1 MRKFLVGLVAMAF
14 IAVACGSNDNT
25 SAGPTGS
32 TAATGATGTT
42 GTTGATGPATAADCA
57 TSATFNAAGALTVGT
72 DNPAYPPY
80 FEGGSE
86 KGSQWKLNDPS
97 TGKGFESAVAYAVA
111 DKLGFSASQVAWI
124 VAPFITTYA
133 PGTKS
138 WDFAIEQISYSAK
151 RAQAVDLSDSYW
163 DVNQALVAVKGTP
176 ITSATSVA
184 DLKSYTLAAPIGTS
198 SYAYV
203 TDVIGAK
210 PAAYQTL
217 ALAVAALNA
226 GQVDGLVVDLPT
238 SLYMADPYVQE
249 VKNSV
254 VVGQFAPSTGGKTD
268 HASIALQK
276 GSSLT
281 PCINL
286 AIAELKSS
294 GELQSLTTEWLS
306 KKTNVGDVPVF
317 TP

>member
-25 SAGPTGS
+25 SAGSTGS
-32 TAATGATGTT
+32 TGSTGATSSPT
-42 GTTGATGPATAADCA
+42 AAQTAADCA
-57 TSATFNAAGALTVGT
+57 QSATLTSPGTLTVGT

-80 FEGGSE
+80 FEGGTTN
-86 KGSQWKLNDPS
+86 GSQWKLNDPT

-124 VAPFITTYA
+124 VAPFVTTYA

-176 ITSATSVA
+176 ITSATSIA
-184 DLKSYTLAAPIGTS
+184 DLKQYTIAAPIGTT
-198 SYAYV
+198 SYSFV

-217 ALAVAALNA
+217 ALAVAAINA
-226 GQVDGLVVDLPT
+226 GQVDGLLVDLPT
-238 SLYMADPYVQE
+238 ALYMADPYVQE

-254 VVGQFAPSTGGKTD
+254 VVGQFAPQTGGKTD
-268 HASIALQK
+268 HVSIALQK

-286 AIAELKSS
+286 ALAELKSS
-294 GELQSLTTEWLS
+294 GELQTITTKWLS
-306 KKTNVGDVPVF
+306 EKTNVGTVPEF
-317 TP
+317 TS

>member
-25 SAGPTGS
+25 GAGV
-32 TAATGATGTT
+32 TGATGTS
-42 GTTGATGPATAADCA
+42 GPTGATSSPTAAQTAADCA
-57 TSATFNAAGALTVGT
+57 QSATLTTPGTLTVGT

-80 FEGGSE
+80 FEGGTTN
-86 KGSQWKLNDPS
+86 GSQWKLNDPT

-111 DKLGFSASQVAWI
+111 GKLGFSASQVNWI
-124 VAPFITTYA
+124 VAPFVTTYA
-133 PGTKS
+133 PGAKS

-176 ITSATSVA
+176 ITNATSIT
-184 DLKSYTLAAPIGTS
+184 DLKSYTIAAPIGTT
-198 SYAYV
+198 SYSFV

-217 ALAVAALNA
+217 ALAVAAVNA
-226 GQVDGLVVDLPT
+226 GQVDGLLVDLPT
-238 SLYMADPYVQE
+238 ALYMADPYVQQ

-254 VVGQFAPSTGGKTD
+254 VVGQFAPDTGGTTD
-268 HASIALQK
+268 HVSMALLK
-276 GSSLT
+276 DSPLT
-281 PCINL
+281 ACINL
-286 AIAELKSS
+286 AIAELKAS
-294 GELQSLTTEWLS
+294 GELQSITTKWLS
-306 KKTNVGDVPVF
+306 EKTNVGTVPEF

>member
-25 SAGPTGS
+25 SAGSTGS
-32 TAATGATGTT
+32 TGSTGATGATGSSPT
-42 GTTGATGPATAADCA
+42 AVQTAADCA
-57 TSATFNAAGALTVGT
+57 QSATLTTSGTLTIGT

-80 FEGGSE
+80 FEGGTT
-86 KGSQWKLNDPS
+86 KGSEWKLNDPT

-111 DKLGFSASQVAWI
+111 DQLGFSVSQVKWI
-124 VAPFITTYA
+124 VAPFVTTYA

-176 ITSATSVA
+176 ITNATSIS
-184 DLKSYTLAAPIGTS
+184 DLKNYTIAAAIGTT
-198 SYAYV
+198 SYSYI

-210 PAAYQTL
+210 PGAYQTV

-226 GQVDGLVVDLPT
+226 GQVDGLLIDLPT
-238 SLYMADPYVQE
+238 ALYMADPYVQE

-254 VVGQFAPSTGGKTD
+254 VVGQFAPQTGGKTD
-268 HASIALQK
+268 HVSIALQK
-276 GSSLT
+276 GSSFT
-281 PCINL
+281 ACINL
-286 AIAELKSS
+286 ALAELKAS
-294 GELQSLTTEWLS
+294 GKLQALTTEWLS
-306 KKTNVGDVPVF
+306 KKTNVGTVPEF
-317 TP
+317 TS